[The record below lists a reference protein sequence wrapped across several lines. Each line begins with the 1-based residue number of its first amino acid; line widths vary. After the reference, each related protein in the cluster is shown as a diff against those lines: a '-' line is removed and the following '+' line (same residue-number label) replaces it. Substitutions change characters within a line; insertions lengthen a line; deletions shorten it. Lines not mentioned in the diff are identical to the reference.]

1 MDSLSTVSSMTTVVY
16 FRTDN
21 ASQQG
26 DTGMHYEVTETL
38 AHSAKF
44 PHEIF
49 LINLITNHILIFVG
63 LLGMAKS
70 YPVVMLVTP
79 AISLVVMTYLLLRAR
94 RAIKSDDWYVA
105 CHWQLCAHRCM
116 MFLGMLLLLALVVGG
131 ILLSVGGD
139 ASQLKPGHY
148 ALGGVASLPTLL
160 FVLVLIVMES
170 DALHKARTGIV
181 PEWLV
186 KKYPTDR
193 EQAAIA

>member
-1 MDSLSTVSSMTTVVY
+1 
-16 FRTDN
+16 
-21 ASQQG
+21 
-26 DTGMHYEVTETL
+26 MHYEVTETL
-38 AHSAKF
+38 AQKAKF

-70 YPVVMLVTP
+70 YPLVMLVTP
-79 AISLVVMTYLLLRAR
+79 GISLIVMTYLMFRAR
-94 RAIKSDDWYVA
+94 HALKADPWYVA
-105 CHWQLCAHRCM
+105 CHWQLCAHRSK
-116 MFLGMLLLLALVVGG
+116 MFLGMLLLLAVVVGG

-139 ASQLKPGHY
+139 ASQLKPGHF

-170 DALHKARTGIV
+170 DALHKARTGVV

-186 KKYPTDR
+186 KKYPN
-193 EQAAIA
+193 EAAHAAAV